1 MLNSVPLPCAVAHY
15 HVVVQNVSQK
25 VSPAHQDRPVQPRRL
40 LFVNYEFPPVGGGAA
55 YASLATARELVAMGH
70 RVDFLTAATPGARQD
85 EEIDGIRVFRVRC
98 HRRSVHD
105 VGLLGALSFLAL
117 AVPRLRALAN
127 HNRYDACHYYFG
139 LPTGLL
145 SCVPGAHRATPYI
158 ISLRGSDVPGYSPEL
173 SPFHRFL
180 LPVTRRIWGGAYR
193 VIANSRALRRLAAES
208 FPGLRVDVILN
219 GATLPKTIPIDARPR
234 SGTRVLTVSRLIER
248 KGLDTLVQAIARSRN
263 PVLHLDI
270 AGEGPEESS
279 LRHLAHSLGVA
290 DRVRFHGFIEHAQL
304 AHLYTNA
311 DVFTLVSRAESCSM
325 AMLEAMAAGLPIVA
339 TNVGGNVELIQPNVN
354 GLLVEPENID
364 ALVRA
369 LSELA
374 ADPQRR
380 LRFGTYNRGLIEQRY
395 GWRSVAQQYEALF
408 EEIVASPKTPE
419 TAVEPNPGVLDRRSI
434 DP

>member
-1 MLNSVPLPCAVAHY
+1 
-15 HVVVQNVSQK
+15 
-25 VSPAHQDRPVQPRRL
+25 L
-40 LFVNYEFPPVGGGAA
+40 L
-55 YASLATARELVAMGH
+55 
-70 RVDFLTAATPGARQD
+70 
-85 EEIDGIRVFRVRC
+85 
-98 HRRSVHD
+98 
-105 VGLLGALSFLAL
+105 
-117 AVPRLRALAN
+117 
-127 HNRYDACHYYFG
+127 
-139 LPTGLL
+139 
-145 SCVPGAHRATPYI
+145 
-158 ISLRGSDVPGYSPEL
+158 
-173 SPFHRFL
+173 
-180 LPVTRRIWGGAYR
+180 
-193 VIANSRALRRLAAES
+193 
-208 FPGLRVDVILN
+208 
-219 GATLPKTIPIDARPR
+219 
-234 SGTRVLTVSRLIER
+234 
-248 KGLDTLVQAIARSRN
+248 
-263 PVLHLDI
+263 LDI
-270 AGEGPEESS
+270 AGEGPEEAS